1 MKEKRGGAHG
11 DKKEIAG
18 PAAIFVLSDGI
29 KGHENQS
36 LGIASWL
43 SGSDVPVEVL
53 RVPLTRGLSRFWRHK
68 VSSRWLPS
76 GSVETCRRW
85 LEKNGGSGL
94 VENVTKLMHK
104 SGTPPGKT
112 LFLSA
117 GSSAAP
123 YCFALARFMKARC
136 CTVMT
141 PSVLG
146 TDPFDFA
153 VVPSHDKPKESE
165 NVYVTLGAPNMI
177 CHQLVEEEKERLAM
191 RFPPKRQRKLGV
203 LVGGDDKNYHLGPEW
218 VDLFMKKILKAAS
231 EAGADLYITTSR
243 RTLPETEKILDEICR
258 AHDAVRMI
266 LLASKEDWNPVP
278 GMLGLCGRIL
288 CTEDSVSMISEAA
301 TAGHRPVVL
310 RVDRKKSLP
319 ACFGKL
325 VFFLSSKG
333 FVGENHLV
341 GASKFEMMIKSFEER
356 GLCLYLEDMEGLKEA
371 LVDDGSRPD
380 GDFNEARMAAEW
392 ILKRWNR

>member
-1 MKEKRGGAHG
+1 
-11 DKKEIAG
+11 
-18 PAAIFVLSDGI
+18 
-29 KGHENQS
+29 
-36 LGIASWL
+36 
-43 SGSDVPVEVL
+43 
-53 RVPLTRGLSRFWRHK
+53 
-68 VSSRWLPS
+68 
-76 GSVETCRRW
+76 
-85 LEKNGGSGL
+85 
-94 VENVTKLMHK
+94 
-104 SGTPPGKT
+104 
-112 LFLSA
+112 
-117 GSSAAP
+117 
-123 YCFALARFMKARC
+123 
-136 CTVMT
+136 
-141 PSVLG
+141 
-146 TDPFDFA
+146 
-153 VVPSHDKPKESE
+153 
-165 NVYVTLGAPNMI
+165 MI
-177 CHQLVEEEKERLAM
+177 CHQLLEEEKERLAM

-218 VDLFMKKILKAAS
+218 AEKLMKKILEAAN
-231 EAGADLYITTSR
+231 EAGADLYVTTSR

-266 LLASKEDWNPVP
+266 LIASKEDWNPVP